1 MVEYPA
7 GYTCEV
13 FAFRLDSYLLGTLAR
28 AEALALAEHLEACAP
43 CAERVELRRGGDGI
57 HRSRTSD

>member
-13 FAFRLDSYLLGTLAR
+13 FAFRLDSYLLETLAR

-43 CAERVELRRGGDGI
+43 CAERVELRRESDDI